1 MDYLTGYTIKPY
13 EVYSNGEVVFTDGTN
28 NEIRANQTQCEA
40 YGYTYDRASGT
51 CSAFKFN
58 TNLER
63 NLNNI
68 NNKFN
73 GSGNTTEL
81 GANTIQINGTLNTAK
96 GFNNNC
102 LISGSNNEIASGVN
116 NATVLGSNGEALIDG
131 EFVIGSGD
139 GIGQT
144 STFFLNGTTTDAT
157 LTKLFVN
164 GNTAVTTI
172 ERNTDSVY
180 YYTIDVHA
188 YRTGGA
194 SGSGSVDDRSFWTI
208 RGMVKGTVFNETLTA
223 NAALGTVVGW
233 TASTKYLVV
242 SGVDEMY
249 LTVTGVAAMNIT
261 WTATVNFYE
270 MKGL

>member
-1 MDYLTGYTIKPY
+1 MGYLTGYTIKPY
-13 EVYSNGEVVFTDGTN
+13 ETTSLGEVFFTDGTN
-28 NEIRANQTQCEA
+28 NAIRPNQQQCEA

-51 CSAFKFN
+51 CSAFKYN

-63 NLNNI
+63 TLNNI

-73 GSGNTTEL
+73 GPGNTTEL

-102 LISGSNNEIASGVN
+102 LISGSNNEIANGVN
-116 NATVLGSNGEALIDG
+116 NATVLGSNGKALIDG

-139 GIGQT
+139 GIGQNSIFT
-144 STFFLNGTTTDAT
+144 LNGTTTDAT
-157 LTKLFVN
+157 PTDLFVN
-164 GNTAVTTI
+164 GDTAVTI
-172 ERNTDSVY
+172 IARNTDSVY
-180 YYTIDVHA
+180 YYKIDVHA

-194 SGSGSVDDRSFWTI
+194 SGSGSVDDRAFYTL
-208 RGMVKGTVFNETLTA
+208 RGMVKGVDYNETLTT
-223 NAALGTVVGW
+223 NIGRGTTVGW
-233 TASTKYLVV
+233 TAATRYLTV

-249 LTVTGVAAMNIT
+249 VRVTGVAAMNIT
-261 WTATVNFYE
+261 WTATANFYE